1 MKIRYSK
8 KRLRSNLIVGLIWFT
23 LGFVMWIFY
32 DIVHWNEFFFF
43 AMALLYLGQYMF
55 ERQNQYL
62 TITQDEIKV
71 NNLFRKRIKL
81 SDISRI
87 KKFAGDYKIIADEKV
102 IIINTKIIDQESL
115 SELNELLVKLNLPSD
130 KTPFA
135 NSAGKSSPGQAAR
148 II

>member
-23 LGFVMWIFY
+23 LGIVMWIFF
-32 DIVHWNEFFFF
+32 DIVHWFEFVWFGL
-43 AMALLYLGQYMF
+43 ALPYLGQYLY

-87 KKFAGDYKIIADEKV
+87 KKFAGDYIIQADGKKLT
-102 IIINTKIIDQESL
+102 INTQIVDQDSL
-115 SELNELLVKLNLPSD
+115 NDLNEFLAKLNLPSD
-130 KTPFA
+130 KTPFVNDA
-135 NSAGKSSPGQAAR
+135 SKS
-148 II
+148 

>member
-1 MKIRYSK
+1 
-8 KRLRSNLIVGLIWFT
+8 
-23 LGFVMWIFY
+23 MWIFY

-87 KKFAGDYKIIADEKV
+87 KKFADDYKIIADEKV
-102 IIINTKIIDQESL
+102 ITINTKIIDQESL

-130 KTPFA
+130 KSPFA
-135 NSAGKSSPGQAAR
+135 NSASKS
-148 II
+148 